1 MSNDHYRFSAS
12 AADRWMACVESINLC
27 EQAPKQPPSL
37 DARTGTV
44 AHNIGAGCLRTNT
57 QPSQFLGQVID
68 GVAVT
73 KEMVE
78 AVTVYVDYCRTLPQP
93 WFIETKLLLIPEV
106 GGTADFVSAPE
117 FGELVVVD
125 FKHGAGVFVEEDT
138 WQLRTYLAAW
148 SRYSEYT
155 KARGV
160 IVQPR
165 CYGDPIR
172 EQAYSMEELAKFQEQ
187 IQAVKHSLGTTKP
200 CLGDHCAWCA
210 AKAADLCPAHRQAL
224 AVVVPEVELPPI
236 ADWPPEQLVKFL
248 DLEKAVNERFAM
260 IRARAMDLAGQGL
273 LPGKKLVA
281 GRKGARKWKD
291 ATQAVALLQTAGV
304 NPFEAKMKSPAAIER
319 ELGKKNATIL
329 ADLTEQTTGRPILV
343 GEDNPK
349 PALVGV
355 TWEPTEPE
363 ESDL

>member
-1 MSNDHYRFSAS
+1 MSSDHYRFAAS

-27 EQAPKQPPSL
+27 EQAPERPASL

-44 AHNIGAGCLRTNT
+44 AHTVGAACLRTAV
-57 QPSQFLGQVID
+57 QPAQFLGQVID
-68 GVAVT
+68 GIAVT

-78 AVTVYVDYCRTLPQP
+78 AVTVYVDYCRTLPKP
-93 WFIETKLLLIPEV
+93 WFIETKLMLVPEV

-117 FGELVVVD
+117 FGELVIVD
-125 FKHGAGVFVEEDT
+125 YKNGSGCFVDEGT

-148 SRYSEYT
+148 ARYSEYT

-160 IVQPR
+160 IIQPQ

-172 EQAYSMEELAKFQEQ
+172 EQPYSMEDLARFQEQ
-187 IQAVKHSLGTTKP
+187 IQAVHDSLGTTKP
-200 CLGDHCAWCA
+200 CLGEHCAWCA
-210 AKAADLCPAHRQAL
+210 AKAADLCPAHRQAF
-224 AVVVPEVELPPI
+224 VVAVPEVEPAPVS
-236 ADWPPEQLVKFL
+236 DWPVEQLLRFM
-248 DLEKAVNERFAM
+248 DLEKTVKERFAM
-260 IRARAMDLAGQGL
+260 IRARVMDLAGRGL
-273 LPGKKLVA
+273 LPGRKLVA

-291 ATQAVALLQTAGV
+291 ATQAAALLQKAGV

-319 ELGKKNATIL
+319 ELGRKNATIL
-329 ADLTEQTTGRPILV
+329 EDLTEQTTGRPILV

-363 ESDL
+363 EPEL